1 MQQEYFYHLNNTKPN
16 NRPKPNDLGQ
26 LKKLRYEKE
35 PLETNIEKQD
45 SAVFILMIAKK
56 FTIPQTHEDYGTSES
71 MNENCIMDFKE
82 FLAKQLL
89 DYGEKLI

>member
-1 MQQEYFYHLNNTKPN
+1 
-16 NRPKPNDLGQ
+16 
-26 LKKLRYEKE
+26 
-35 PLETNIEKQD
+35 
-45 SAVFILMIAKK
+45 MIAKK